1 MAEDSEDFL
10 VPIVD
15 EDGRV
20 TGVMDQMTADY
31 LSSSGA
37 DPTQATLDA
46 AFDGVTRVR
55 LVGPP
60 GLDGDVIPGFVIR
73 LDVSDAAELAE
84 LARALRIV
92 EADEFGHLMS
102 PGLNHLELWAEDRH
116 AHSFQLPDWDTIR
129 WPSAWKG
136 DANLAEPRRFED
148 WLLRHGIPDARDC
161 REENEK
167 REAEWLQSTENW
179 ERAMPP
185 SLRPLWPDRLGY
197 GPGEMSPADVDA
209 AEALLR
215 TAVPDPV
222 ARVRALYTWFGSGKG
237 RWSGYPSYE
246 GAAEQL
252 LLAYPVEVLLA
263 ALDAST
269 DDVAA
274 AYGAARL
281 FSGIRE
287 EDRQR
292 CPEPLRR
299 RMQHAIEWYSIRDNY
314 RRFRSA
320 FDLPDT

>member
-1 MAEDSEDFL
+1 MAEDSEDFFA
-10 VPIVD
+10 PIVD

-20 TGVMDQMTADY
+20 TGVMDRMAADF
-31 LSSSGA
+31 LASSEP
-37 DPTQATLDA
+37 DPTQASLDA

-60 GLDGDVIPGFVIR
+60 RLDSDVIPDEVVR
-73 LDVSDAAELAE
+73 VDVSDSESLAE
-84 LARALRIV
+84 LTCALRIF

-102 PGLNHLELWAEDRH
+102 PGLNRLELWVGDRH
-116 AHSFQLPDWDTIR
+116 AHTLELPDWDSIR
-129 WPSAWKG
+129 WPLVWKG
-136 DANLAEPRRFED
+136 DANLAEPKRFED
-148 WLLRHGIPDARDC
+148 WLLRLGIAEARDT
-161 REENEK
+161 REENEQ
-167 REAEWLQSTENW
+167 REAEWLQSTEDW

-197 GPGEMSPADVDA
+197 GPDEMSPADVDA

-215 TAVPDPV
+215 AAAPDPV

-237 RWSGYPSYE
+237 GWSGYPSYE
-246 GAAEQL
+246 HAAEQL
-252 LLAYPVEVLLA
+252 LLTYPVEVLLA
-263 ALDAST
+263 ALDAAT

-299 RMQHAIEWYSIRDNY
+299 RMLDAVECYSIRDNY
-314 RRFRSA
+314 WRFRSA
-320 FDLPDT
+320 FELPDT